1 MPIARIDCRP
11 YPADIWFTDDVDS
24 FHRKRRQINGMTDRM
39 DAMQG
44 CVSSSDNRGSMVIGL
59 FVMDSSVLVHEIAHA
74 VINIF
79 HFTGTPINLD
89 TTEPFA
95 YMTESIHEQCNSLL
109 NKWSLKA
116 EAESAA

>member
-1 MPIARIDCRP
+1 MPISKIDCRP
-11 YPADIWFTDDVDS
+11 YPADVWFTDDIES
-24 FHRKRRQINGMTDRM
+24 FHRKRRQISGMTDRM
-39 DAMQG
+39 DDMQG

-59 FVMDSSVLVHEIAHA
+59 FVMDSSVLVHEISHA

-95 YMTESIHEQCNSLL
+95 YMAESIHQQCNDLL
-109 NKWSLKA
+109 NKWSAKS
-116 EAESAA
+116 EEVAA